1 MMTIAKKMTIQNVGD
16 SLMICLF
23 FAQCLYLE
31 LLCVNKIKTMSTQIN
46 GPAISPKLLELVGAG
61 NLTIMETLEI
71 LYKSNYVK
79 YTIAILLTLL
89 LAFEHEVHVFSKPIT
104 FWSLLSLTIALITT
118 ELFHSP
124 GFILLMLAL
133 TVISYNMSTSKLNK
147 SSER

>member
-1 MMTIAKKMTIQNVGD
+1 MTIAKKMTIQNVGD